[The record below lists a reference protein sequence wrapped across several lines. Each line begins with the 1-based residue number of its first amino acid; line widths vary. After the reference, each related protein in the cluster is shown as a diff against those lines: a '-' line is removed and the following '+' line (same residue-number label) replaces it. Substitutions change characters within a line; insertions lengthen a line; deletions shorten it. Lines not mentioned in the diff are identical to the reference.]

1 MKLFNKIGAFRAL
14 SYPDYFWFWSSYFV
28 SNVGSWM
35 QSVAQGWLLFE
46 LTSSPFYLGLFSAL
60 RMVLLLSFFVLGGLM
75 SDRWERRKVMLW
87 IQVISALTALGLALL
102 VSFKAI
108 QVWHIFVLGAIT
120 STTWAFEQPVRQA
133 LIPQM
138 VKRED
143 LVNALALNAVTWN
156 GAGLLGPSLVGLS
169 VGTIGIDGC
178 FYVNVVSYLAVIG
191 ALMQMHVPPNR
202 SYGHRA
208 TVLQSLLDGFGYV
221 RREKVIATFLLVS
234 AIFNIFGR
242 SFITL
247 LPVFA
252 KEILR
257 IGASGLGF
265 IAAGP
270 GLGTIIGSL
279 SLASLGR
286 VEPKRSILMTI
297 LLTFSLTLFA
307 FAASTDFR
315 IAFTCLV
322 VVGALSTVFETL
334 LNTSIQLRVVE
345 AYRGRVMGFYGLTA
359 GGLREFGGMQAGFLA
374 EWSSAPFAIEAG
386 AVILA
391 VVGLIFLGVRL
402 RRLST

>member
-286 VEPKRSILMTI
+286 VEPKHSILMTI

-391 VVGLIFLGVRL
+391 VIGLIFLGVRL

>member
-202 SYGHRA
+202 SDGHRA